1 MISAAAQPV
10 LSSGIAKEQP
20 MPTSFLGL
28 FLFSTALALVATF
41 VAVTVQAIIGRV
53 RRLRAQPPRL
63 R

>member
-1 MISAAAQPV
+1 
-10 LSSGIAKEQP
+10 

-41 VAVTVQAIIGRV
+41 VAVTVQAIIRHA
-53 RRLRAQPPRL
+53 RRLIGQEPPRL

>member
-1 MISAAAQPV
+1 
-10 LSSGIAKEQP
+10 

-41 VAVTVQAIIGRV
+41 VAVTVQAIIRGA
-53 RRLRAQPPRL
+53 RRLIGGQPPRL